1 MAFFDS
7 IYSLPVHRDYKTWAK
22 WHDDT
27 KPIRGRSPELR
38 PLARRQ
44 DCDKYSIRKR
54 EDGAIELVLYSTPVV
69 TWCPDDSVEIWFGRW
84 SSTMTCHF
92 INRLVPAVRDA
103 SSRNEG
109 LALWL
114 DNGEVRVMQKD
125 ERLIFDFTQG
135 RMVPREQAQTRYRLG
150 IDRKQANIVR
160 REYADFIQFAKAMMG
175 LLKGMDGSDV
185 VNVSDRFFMDNG
197 YVTYHA
203 RTNEH
208 VWVTHSPEV
217 PRDVATHYRLKLKA
231 QPHLDL
237 FLRLAKSED
246 YNERN
251 QAMCILFSNSNM
263 TSRMW
268 GVAAE
273 NLLEDVGNH
282 ALRVNMTHA
291 QATLDEMLL
300 RANAKR
306 VLVRKKVR
314 PDQLTGTK
322 YFDWL
327 DKSELDNL
335 PIK

>member
-1 MAFFDS
+1 
-7 IYSLPVHRDYKTWAK
+7 
-22 WHDDT
+22 
-27 KPIRGRSPELR
+27 
-38 PLARRQ
+38 
-44 DCDKYSIRKR
+44 
-54 EDGAIELVLYSTPVV
+54 
-69 TWCPDDSVEIWFGRW
+69 
-84 SSTMTCHF
+84 
-92 INRLVPAVRDA
+92 
-103 SSRNEG
+103 
-109 LALWL
+109 
-114 DNGEVRVMQKD
+114 MQRD
-125 ERLIFDFTQG
+125 ERLIFDFVQG

-197 YVTYHA
+197 YITYHA
-203 RTNEH
+203 RTDAH
-208 VWVTHSPEV
+208 RMWTDSPEV
-217 PRDVATHYRLKLKA
+217 PRGVATHYRIKRIA
-231 QPHLDL
+231 YPYLDL

-251 QAMCILFSNSNM
+251 QAMCILFLSSNM
-263 TSRMW
+263 TRRMW

-273 NLLEDVGNH
+273 NLLVDIGNH
-282 ALRVNMTHA
+282 ALRINMSHA

-335 PIK
+335 PVK